1 MSQSTKIFQAMRR
14 LDEAGDAFVCVTLAG
29 AKGSV
34 PQEIGAKMLVTENE
48 NGRAC
53 GTIGGGRVEEA
64 AIRHACELLGRG
76 AEVPCEMVEW
86 NLQKDIGMTCGGVVT
101 FLFEVFQPA
110 SWTIAIFG
118 AGHVSQAL
126 VRILTSLSCRIAV
139 FDTRPEMLAALPEA
153 PNVRRRLI
161 EPLENAVDELPEGS
175 FVAVMT
181 QGHRTDKPVLEQ
193 ILKTRAF
200 PYLGVIGSA
209 SKAAVL
215 RRELRESDIAE
226 PDFRCPIGLPLG
238 KDTPEEIAISIA
250 AEMLQVRGSEKNS
263 LETEMN
269 HRSQRTPRENG

>member
-1 MSQSTKIFQAMRR
+1 MSQTSKIFQAMRR
-14 LDEAGDAFVCVTLAG
+14 FDEAGEAFVCVTLAA

-34 PQEIGAKMLVTENE
+34 PQEIGAKMLVTE

-64 AIRHACELLGRG
+64 AIKHARALLASK
-76 AEVPCEMVEW
+76 AEAPCGLIEW

-101 FLFEVFQPA
+101 FFFEVFRPA
-110 SWTIAIFG
+110 SWHIAIFG

-126 VRILTSLSCRIAV
+126 VRTLASLSCRVTV
-139 FDTRPEMLAALPEA
+139 FDTRPEMLSALPEA
-153 PNVRRRLI
+153 IQVRRRVI
-161 EPLENAVDELPEGS
+161 EPLENAVDEIPEGA

-181 QGHRTDKPVLEQ
+181 QGHRTDKPVLER
-193 ILKTRAF
+193 ILKTRQF

-215 RRELRESDIAE
+215 RRELRESGIAE
-226 PDFRCPIGLPLG
+226 PAFRCPIGLPLG

-250 AEMLQVRGSEKNS
+250 AEMLQVRG
-263 LETEMN
+263 T
-269 HRSQRTPRENG
+269 